1 MRVQKPRNK
10 ENIMKKY
17 LTTIFL
23 IINIGVAQDNSE
35 DKKEKLKFIFE
46 PDSLSLNIG
55 EELSL
60 IHI

>member
-23 IINIGVAQDNSE
+23 IINIGVAQDNAE
-35 DKKEKLKFIFE
+35 DKKEKLKFKK
-46 PDSLSLNIG
+46 S
-55 EELSL
+55 
-60 IHI
+60 